1 MSTEYFTTKSYGC
14 TNPILTFDL
23 SRKVRTQTRK
33 LFKSDFFFAGREGT
47 QAVFV
52 TRGKI
57 VVACLRLRKLAAHD
71 PSLQQEYG
79 HGVLAVRDGRPAAS
93 THNDLVRRIMHQYE
107 EQMQRLINQ
116 GRRWPRVA
124 NPTERP
130 RHKTHTTAP
139 KLDVGTT
146 SQKLGRGSAR
156 RISSLKSEASD
167 RDAK

>member
-1 MSTEYFTTKSYGC
+1 M
-14 TNPILTFDL
+14 IL
-23 SRKVRTQTRK
+23 QYH
-33 LFKSDFFFAGREGT
+33 E
-47 QAVFV
+47 
-52 TRGKI
+52 
-57 VVACLRLRKLAAHD
+57 RLRKLAAHD
-71 PSLQQEYG
+71 PSLQTEYG
-79 HGVLAVRDGRPAAS
+79 HGVLADRAGRTAAAPQHES
-93 THNDLVRRIMHQYE
+93 VRRIMQQYE
-107 EQMQRLINQ
+107 EQMQRLLNQ

>member
-1 MSTEYFTTKSYGC
+1 M
-14 TNPILTFDL
+14 IL
-23 SRKVRTQTRK
+23 QYH
-33 LFKSDFFFAGREGT
+33 E
-47 QAVFV
+47 
-52 TRGKI
+52 
-57 VVACLRLRKLAAHD
+57 RLRKLAAHD

-156 RISSLKSEASD
+156 RISSLKSKASD
-167 RDAK
+167 RDASENG